1 MAKKAKGKSGIARQI
16 ESTRK
21 KIAAIAK
28 KEREKKAAKKALS
41 TLNKLKN
48 KLKTKQKSVRSKR

>member
-1 MAKKAKGKSGIARQI
+1 MAKKAKGKSSITRQI

-28 KEREKKAAKKALS
+28 KEREVKAAKKAQS

-48 KLKTKQKSVRSKR
+48 KLKTKQKTVSRRR